1 MRVCRGDGR
10 RSQAVLG
17 PDLGI
22 NLPVPTQGRQNISPD
37 KIPWSALKTLMAQ
50 SIYGGRVDNEFDQR
64 LLNTF
69 LERLFTTKSF
79 DSEFKLACKV
89 DGHKDI
95 QMPDGI
101 RYAPAYCD
109 RHGRDRHLP
118 TLHVTASPNVLFSR
132 REEFV
137 QWVELLPDTQTPSW
151 LGLPNNA
158 ERVLLTTQGECPA
171 PGPPYTTNLSSRD
184 WLLLTLLL
192 RMAQKVTHLLQWVCL
207 LKYRLSSGQKA

>member
-1 MRVCRGDGR
+1 MGGGKPACCLLGSRAVWAPPLPQHTGD
-10 RSQAVLG
+10 
-17 PDLGI
+17 
-22 NLPVPTQGRQNISPD
+22 PVFSLQGRQNISPD

-64 LLNTF
+64 LLSTF

-101 RYAPAYCD
+101 RYEPAPCPWRSGHRAVSGGTFSQ
-109 RHGRDRHLP
+109 RLHLCW
-118 TLHVTASPNVLFSR
+118 FSR

-158 ERVLLTTQGECPA
+158 ERVLLTTQGGCPRA
-171 PGPPYTTNLSSRD
+171 SRHPPLWLHGLDVPSVRPPDCLSR
-184 WLLLTLLL
+184 
-192 RMAQKVTHLLQWVCL
+192 
-207 LKYRLSSGQKA
+207 

>member
-1 MRVCRGDGR
+1 
-10 RSQAVLG
+10 
-17 PDLGI
+17 
-22 NLPVPTQGRQNISPD
+22 
-37 KIPWSALKTLMAQ
+37 MAQ

-69 LERLFTTKSF
+69 LERLFTTRSF

-101 RYAPAYCD
+101 RYGCLWGQKSGLD
-109 RHGRDRHLP
+109 RGKRMFGALISPP
-118 TLHVTASPNVLFSR
+118 TDSKCLLR

-137 QWVELLPDTQTPSW
+137 QWVELLPDAQTPSW

-158 ERVLLTTQGECPA
+158 ERVLLTTQG
-171 PGPPYTTNLSSRD
+171 G
-184 WLLLTLLL
+184 
-192 RMAQKVTHLLQWVCL
+192 
-207 LKYRLSSGQKA
+207 